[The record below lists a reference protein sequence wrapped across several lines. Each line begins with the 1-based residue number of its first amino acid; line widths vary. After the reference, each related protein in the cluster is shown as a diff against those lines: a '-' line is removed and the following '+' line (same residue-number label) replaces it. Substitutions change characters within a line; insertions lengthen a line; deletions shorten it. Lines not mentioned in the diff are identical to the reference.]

1 MAGGEAAGGA
11 GDELDLA
18 EPPPR
23 QHGIAH
29 VLIDSP
35 LPQLDHL
42 FDYRVPD
49 ELIGQVRAG
58 MRVRVPLRVAGR
70 IADGYIVDT
79 SATTDVPG
87 PLSAIEALVSTQ
99 RVLTPEVFAL
109 ARAVADRSVGNASDV
124 LRLAIPKRYVREEK
138 TWQAAESAPAFA
150 PPEAPDLAG
159 FGPDA
164 AVEPGDRLA
173 LSALTGLVE
182 VDGQWI
188 GEWAVTLAQLAV
200 RELAA
205 GRSAILAAP
214 DYRDVDQLMI
224 ALGAHARAEDV
235 LRLDARQAPALR
247 YRAFLAALD
256 DRPRVL
262 VGNRS
267 VVYAPAYRLGLL
279 ALWNDGD
286 SLFGEPLAPYAHA
299 RDVALL
305 RQEQSGCALVLHA
318 HARSIA
324 GERLV
329 ELGWLRAAGPLRP
342 RTPNMVLPPE
352 DLGNPRIPRASWQA
366 ATEALRIGP
375 VLVQV
380 ARPGSAAMDALRK
393 GEPIAP
399 DAGRTAHDLGR
410 AFPGVKVLISD
421 GERPR
426 ERVTRDP
433 AIVIATRGAEP
444 IADGGYSAVLLLDGE
459 RMLLRESARVAEDC
473 LRWWSAAATLA
484 APGAPVHLVGVT
496 GPIAVAMATWRQAE
510 FAAREL
516 AGRRQLRFPPSVR
529 IATVTGPLML
539 VEQATAHAEA
549 AGASVLSTLPA
560 EDGTVRSILRF
571 DYGHGHAVA
580 GALRAAI
587 IAASSRARPRARD
600 GGDRRPPPTLRV
612 RMDDPDAL

>member
-1 MAGGEAAGGA
+1 M
-11 GDELDLA
+11 
-18 EPPPR
+18 
-23 QHGIAH
+23 
-29 VLIDSP
+29 LIDSP

-49 ELIGQVRAG
+49 GLIGQVQAG
-58 MRVRVPLRVAGR
+58 MRVRVPLRVARR
-70 IADGYIVDT
+70 IADGFVVET
-79 SATTDVPG
+79 AATTEVPG
-87 PLSAIEALVSTQ
+87 GLSELEALVSAQ
-99 RVLTPEVFAL
+99 PVLTAEVFAL
-109 ARAVADRSVGNASDV
+109 ARAVADRSAGNASDV

-138 TWQAAESAPAFA
+138 AWLARETVPDFTRPDS
-150 PPEAPDLAG
+150 PELTGYGD
-159 FGPDA
+159 DA
-164 AVEPGDRLA
+164 AIQPGSRIA

-182 VDGQWI
+182 IGGEWI
-188 GEWAVTLAQLAV
+188 GEWAITLAQLAV

-214 DYRDVDQLMI
+214 DYRDIDQIMI
-224 ALGAHARAEDV
+224 ALAHTARPEDV
-235 LRLDARQAPALR
+235 IRLDARQPPALR
-247 YRAFLAALD
+247 YRGFLGALD
-256 DRPRVL
+256 PRPRIL

-267 VVYAPAYRLGLL
+267 IVYAPAHHLGLI

-286 SLFGEPLAPYAHA
+286 SLYGEQLAPYAHA

-305 RQEQSGCALVLHA
+305 RQEQSGAALVLLD

-324 GERLV
+324 AERLV
-329 ELGWLRAAGPLRP
+329 ELGWLRAVAPTRP
-342 RTPNMVLPPE
+342 RTPNMVLTPE
-352 DLGNPRIPRASWQA
+352 DPGSPRIPRGAWRA
-366 ATEALRIGP
+366 ATEAITHGP

-380 ARPGSAAMDALRK
+380 ARPGNAALDALRSK
-393 GEPIAP
+393 GDPIAP

-426 ERVTRDP
+426 DRVPRDP
-433 AIVIATRGAEP
+433 ALVIATRGAEP
-444 IADGGYSAVLLLDGE
+444 IADGGYAAVLLLDGE
-459 RMLLRESARVAEDC
+459 RMMMRESARVAEDC

-510 FAAREL
+510 FVAREL
-516 AGRRQLRFPPSVR
+516 ADRRQLRFPPSVR
-529 IATVTGPLML
+529 IATVTGPLAL
-539 VEQATAHAEA
+539 VERATADAES
-549 AGASVLSTLPA
+549 AGASVLNTLPA

-580 GALRAAI
+580 GTLKAAV
-587 IAASSRARPRARD
+587 IAAASRSRPRARD